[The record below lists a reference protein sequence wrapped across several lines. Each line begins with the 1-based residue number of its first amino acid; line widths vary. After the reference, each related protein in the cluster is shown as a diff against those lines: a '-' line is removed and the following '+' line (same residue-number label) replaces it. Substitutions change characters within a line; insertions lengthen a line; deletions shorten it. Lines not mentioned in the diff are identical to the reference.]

1 MNTLDLRS
9 LKETH
14 QKRLQEQRDQ
24 RRIDELMNE
33 LRQRVKEHDR
43 LSHKQDH

>member
-24 RRIDELMNE
+24 RRIDEIMQE

-43 LSHKQDH
+43 IPNRQDN

>member
-1 MNTLDLRS
+1 MKILE
-9 LKETH
+9 LKELREVH

-24 RRIDELMNE
+24 KRIDEIMQE